1 VLQSPEGGS
10 GSVGK
15 RKFRVKRSVTPPLT
29 PVSLAPPEGI
39 PLAMPA
45 NMLTERIPPRVRS
58 SRFST
63 LAAATDK
70 IMISKNVLIGLCLTT
85 FAFGI
90 VTTLAVDHIHARASE
105 AAAAREPEPV
115 VLQTMPIEPAATPSA
130 AAAAAPAPSP
140 SSLPSS
146 PPPAPPPP
154 SPAVQPQ
161 AAAAEVVVVQLP
173 SIADKAEDKSA
184 DKSAERSA
192 AHAHL
197 PPSAP
202 SHGVRQVAAAAVRA
216 PPPATHKR
224 TSAPARTD
232 SSPNATEAAPDE
244 DLVLPAP
251 TKKKWVDPFDQ

>member
-10 GSVGK
+10 FSVGK

-29 PVSLAPPEGI
+29 SVSLAPPEGV

-105 AAAAREPEPV
+105 AAAAREAEPV
-115 VLQTMPIEPAATPSA
+115 VLQTMPIEPVATPSA

-140 SSLPSS
+140 SSQPSS

-154 SPAVQPQ
+154 SPVVQPQ
-161 AAAAEVVVVQLP
+161 AAAAEAVVVQLP
-173 SIADKAEDKSA
+173 SIADKSA
-184 DKSAERSA
+184 DRSTERSA

-202 SHGVRQVAAAAVRA
+202 SHGGRQLAAAAVRPA
-216 PPPATHKR
+216 PPATHKR
-224 TSAPARTD
+224 TSATARTD
-232 SSPNATEAAPDE
+232 SSSTATEAAPDE
-244 DLVLPAP
+244 DPLLPAQ